1 MHVIKHTSLFVFH
14 ISYYSYIG
22 GMNYAEVE
30 EGWRCCRR
38 NSEAG
43 REGSDQLHLVRLKQL
58 RLVVSSAP
66 LMRWV
71 QMIDGDVCESSLLS
85 EVWWVGVL
93 LHPQQ
98 SKLGHHGRIVDFWSC
113 VR

>member
-1 MHVIKHTSLFVFH
+1 M
-14 ISYYSYIG
+14 
-22 GMNYAEVE
+22 EVE

-58 RLVVSSAP
+58 RLVVSYAP

-71 QMIDGDVCESSLLS
+71 QMIDGDVGESALLS

-93 LHPQQ
+93 LRPRQ